1 MQIPRYVT
9 GAVLFAFI
17 WAAIVYVN
25 GGVKD
30 LRVLAIGVVAFII
43 FGSILSWILTKI
55 FAWYKTRR

>member
-17 WAAIVYVN
+17 WAAIAYVN
-25 GGVKD
+25 GGIKD

-43 FGSILSWILTKI
+43 FGSILSWILHELLNLI
-55 FAWYKTRR
+55 YFLL

>member
-25 GGVKD
+25 GGIKD
-30 LRVLAIGVVAFII
+30 LRVLAIGIVAFII

-55 FAWYKTRR
+55 LAWYKTRR